1 MRRSLGS
8 IHKWSAAM
16 AISLVVMALWS
27 TVAAAHETVVTESSP
42 ADGAILA
49 ASPAQVVARFSEEL
63 DTKESTIRVLDA
75 AGKQFSDGNGKVD
88 LDDPDHQ
95 SMIAVLPAP
104 LPQGAY
110 TVQWHAVLVDGD
122 ASDGTFTFTV
132 RASPAS
138 SQQATT
144 QTPTAVPTSMPAAT
158 ATATVGAPSPATAQS
173 TQKLQPATLPN
184 TGSRAGRPVM
194 WLLGALGM
202 GGAVALGWTA
212 LRRRNTR

>member
-1 MRRSLGS
+1 MRRFLGS
-8 IHKWSAAM
+8 IHKWSAAI

-75 AGKQFSDGNGKVD
+75 AGKQVSDGNGKVD

-110 TVQWHAVLVDGD
+110 TVQWHAVLADGD
-122 ASDGTFTFTV
+122 ASDGTLTFTV
-132 RASPAS
+132 KASPAS
-138 SQQATT
+138 SQQVAA

-158 ATATVGAPSPATAQS
+158 ATATVGAPPPAQS
-173 TQKLQPATLPN
+173 TQPPQPATLPT
-184 TGSRAGRPVM
+184 TGSRAGRPIM
-194 WLLGALGM
+194 WLLGSLGL
-202 GGAVALGWTA
+202 GAAVALGWTT
-212 LRRRNTR
+212 LRRRSAH